1 MFLKLFS
8 VVMTIFV
15 YLMAK
20 KVNKKLPGLLFSPII
35 ITPIVMIIFL
45 LMARLPYEEY
55 VNATSLFN
63 MMLNVVTV
71 AFAIPLYR
79 NWNVLASNW
88 RIILFSL
95 MIGSLVAIVAGVLTS
110 YFLGMGLHSEISIIP
125 RSITMPIAVNLS
137 ESFGGIPTLTAVFV
151 MLTSFAGVY
160 LGPKLIKLFSFKHPL
175 VIGMMYGMGANVL
188 GATKAFESGDLAGSS
203 ATLSTIVG
211 ALMTVVWAFILT
223 PAILTYLS

>member
-1 MFLKLFS
+1 MLLKLFS
-8 VVMTIFV
+8 VVITVFI

-20 KVNKKLPGLLFSPII
+20 KINKKLPGLLFSPII
-35 ITPIVMIIFL
+35 ITPFVMIIFL
-45 LMARLPYEEY
+45 LLIHLPYEEY
-55 VNATSLFN
+55 VKATSVFN
-63 MMLNVVTV
+63 AMLNVVTV

-95 MIGSLVAIVAGVLTS
+95 MVGSLVAIVAGVLTS
-110 YFLGMGLHSEISIIP
+110 YFLGMGLRSEISIIP

-137 ESFGGIPTLTAVFV
+137 KSFGGIPTLTAIFV
-151 MLTSFAGVY
+151 IITSFVGVY

-188 GATKAFESGDLAGSS
+188 GAKKAFESGDLAGSS
-203 ATLSTIVG
+203 ATLSTIIG
-211 ALMTVVWAFILT
+211 AVMTVLWAFLLT
-223 PAILTYLS
+223 PVILNFLS